1 MSTASL
7 IHECLMDTRVADSLI
22 LNFKTKWSLHV
33 TRIIILPIALEYQV
47 LMDFQR
53 MVVLYFKVKDMKKL
67 LIFLE

>member
-47 LMDFQR
+47 
-53 MVVLYFKVKDMKKL
+53 
-67 LIFLE
+67 